1 MNTSLEHLTSQP
13 PSEFRF
19 ESTLGRGQEIY
30 DVLEVPNW
38 APWLRFT
45 PEQFDEQA
53 TIFSA
58 GQILLCD
65 ENSRPLASF
74 STNRVVWDG
83 NPESLPTWGEIAG
96 NDMTYANTYQPD
108 GNAIVLMSVSIRPD
122 AQGKSLTDVLVTKI
136 KEVAAIKGIE
146 YIISDFRPSGYG
158 AYKAKNGDPGFAKYI
173 ELKRQEDNLPIDGW
187 LRSLARK
194 NMRPLRID
202 PKAIVVLASLEEFN
216 NFRFQ
221 YQPECWYQLTDP
233 GLIKMKV
240 AEQTPQTEIGQVG
253 EVWEC
258 RETGTWYVNKADGR
272 AVYIESNLWGL
283 LPRD

>member
-1 MNTSLEHLTSQP
+1 MSEITELKQP
-13 PSEFRF
+13 ETRF
-19 ESTLGRGQEIY
+19 ESSAGRGQEIY
-30 DVLEVPNW
+30 NVLEAPNW
-38 APWLRFT
+38 APWLRFSA
-45 PEQFDEQA
+45 EQFNGQA
-53 TIFSA
+53 QVFPD
-58 GQILLCD
+58 GQVLLCD

-74 STNRVVWDG
+74 STNRIMWDG
-83 NPESLPTWGEIAG
+83 DPESLPTWDEIAG
-96 NDMTYANTYQPD
+96 DDNMTYADTYQPD
-108 GNAIVLMSVSIRPD
+108 GSTIVLMSVSIRPD
-122 AQGKSLTDVLVTKI
+122 AQGKSLTDVLVAKI
-136 KEVAAIKGIE
+136 KEVAAMEGIE

-202 PKAIVVLASLEEFN
+202 PKAMVVSTSLEEFK

-240 AEQTPQTEIGQVG
+240 AEQTPQTKVEQVD

-258 RETGTWYVNKADGR
+258 RENGTWYVNKADGR